1 MKLKEVIK
9 GDQLKFLDFFSGI
22 GGFRIGMELAGHTC
36 IGHCE
41 KDKFANRS
49 YEAMHDIKEDE
60 WFREDIS
67 KIVSEDIPYADV
79 WCLGFPCQDISV
91 AGRKQGLRGSRSGL
105 FYKVIKL
112 LKGKAEE
119 DRPKILF
126 VENVK
131 NLLSVNRGWDFGR
144 VLNLMDEAG
153 YDVEWQVINTAW
165 YLPQN
170 RERVFLIG
178 HLRGR
183 GGRKVF
189 PIERNSSKSIKFLGG
204 KSMGNRIYDS
214 TGLSRALLT
223 SSGEFYTTSNTDDPQ
238 AVLTPRRRTVRQNG
252 RRIKEPGEAM
262 YTLTT
267 KDYHGVKIRNRIRR
281 ITPKECF
288 RLQGIN
294 DQYYEKA
301 AAVNS
306 ETQLYKQAGN
316 GVSVPVIYDIA
327 LRL

>member
-1 MKLKEVIK
+1 MID
-9 GDQLKFLDFFSGI
+9 GNKFTFIDFFSGI
-22 GGFRIGMELAGHTC
+22 GGFRVGMELAGHTC

-49 YEAMHDIKEDE
+49 YEAIHDIREDE
-60 WFREDIS
+60 WFQEDIS
-67 KIVSEDIPYADV
+67 KLTPGDIPYADA
-79 WCLGFPCQDISV
+79 WCLGFPCQDISL

-112 LKGKAEE
+112 LKGKDQE
-119 DRPKILF
+119 DKPSILF

-131 NLLSVNRGWDFGR
+131 NLLSVNRGWDFAR
-144 VLNLMDEAG
+144 MLNLMDQAG
-153 YDVEWQVINTAW
+153 YDVEWQVLNTAW

-183 GGRKVF
+183 SGRKVF
-189 PIERNSSKSIKFLGG
+189 PIKRASRETIKYIAG
-204 KSMGNRIYDS
+204 KSMGNRLYDS
-214 TGLSRALLT
+214 SGLSRALLT
-223 SSGEFYTTSNTDDPQ
+223 SSGEAYSVETNHAC
-238 AVLTPRRRTVRQNG
+238 AVITPARKRTRQNG
-252 RRIKEPGEAM
+252 RRVKTPGEPM

-267 KDYHGVKIRNRIRR
+267 KDRHGVFVRNRFRHL
-281 ITPKECF
+281 TPKEAA
-288 RLQGIN
+288 RLQGFT
-294 DQYYEKA
+294 DEQFERA

-306 ETQLYKQAGN
+306 ETQLFKQFGN
-316 GVSVPVIYDIA
+316 CVSVPVIYDIA